1 MTHVDNGCAFLLWQ
15 EPIIISPRR
24 AHCASP
30 ANFRSR
36 EPGPFSPRRAQ
47 PNRAK
52 ASPAQFRPA
61 RFPRLGGD
69 DGAFPRGLRR
79 FPQGRPLYVYLVF
92 CKVHQGFARFRTMLS
107 TSYLQKLDTI
117 CLPRGAVPVPPGYVF
132 GAMGRKVF
140 LWMGLDAPGAS
151 AEAGFVS
158 LAGGCNFIYARS
170 IIYIHTNHT
179 STHARVLWRGGSR
192 LV

>member
-1 MTHVDNGCAFLLWQ
+1 
-15 EPIIISPRR
+15 
-24 AHCASP
+24 
-30 ANFRSR
+30 
-36 EPGPFSPRRAQ
+36 
-47 PNRAK
+47 
-52 ASPAQFRPA
+52 
-61 RFPRLGGD
+61 
-69 DGAFPRGLRR
+69 
-79 FPQGRPLYVYLVF
+79 
-92 CKVHQGFARFRTMLS
+92 MLS

-170 IIYIHTNHT
+170 IIYIYIYTQIIRLHMQGFYGAAVPGWFDLHRGDPNPGRGVRRLWFIRGLGEKPSGRTLFFFGSGYSTVFPGPFWRAPTPRQHLYFIMHTP
-179 STHARVLWRGGSR
+179 VIPLLGGRFVNTPCGRRS
-192 LV
+192 LKLNIHIVW